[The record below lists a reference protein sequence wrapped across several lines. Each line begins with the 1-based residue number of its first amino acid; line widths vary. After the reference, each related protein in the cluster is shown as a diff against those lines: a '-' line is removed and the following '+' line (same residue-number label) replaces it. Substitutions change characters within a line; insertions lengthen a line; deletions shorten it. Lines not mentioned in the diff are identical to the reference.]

1 MMPKRGC
8 DVSVCEIAR
17 FFRLNNNGFC
27 QVIPFTVP
35 RKSELFQEDL
45 YPDTQ
50 ADVPA
55 ITADEWWSGTNSDP
69 ILVPMTEQGVQKKVI
84 LICFEKFE
92 STWHAIFYIITITV
106 NRYFVRYYFD
116 LQQEDLVVTKK
127 QPNVLDKPKSSQGGG
142 GKPQQNNG
150 AGAATSQDV
159 DVRKL
164 TVRFEK
170 LLI

>member
-1 MMPKRGC
+1 MPKRGC

-84 LICFEKFE
+84 SIGFEILE
-92 STWHAIFYIITITV
+92 STWHAIF
-106 NRYFVRYYFD
+106 N
-116 LQQEDLVVTKK
+116 
-127 QPNVLDKPKSSQGGG
+127 
-142 GKPQQNNG
+142 NNG
-150 AGAATSQDV
+150 KSVFRT
-159 DVRKL
+159 L
-164 TVRFEK
+164 LFRFTARRFSCNQK
-170 LLI
+170 TAKCS

>member
-84 LICFEKFE
+84 LICFEKLE
-92 STWHAIFYIITITV
+92 STWHAIFFCNNNGQSVFHTLLFRFTARRFSCNQKTTKCSRQTKIITRRRRKTS
-106 NRYFVRYYFD
+106 
-116 LQQEDLVVTKK
+116 TK
-127 QPNVLDKPKSSQGGG
+127 
-142 GKPQQNNG
+142 
-150 AGAATSQDV
+150 
-159 DVRKL
+159 
-164 TVRFEK
+164 
-170 LLI
+170 

>member
-84 LICFEKFE
+84 LIRFEILE
-92 STWHAIFYIITITV
+92 STWHAI
-106 NRYFVRYYFD
+106 NRYFLRNYFHLLFTARRFSCD
-116 LQQEDLVVTKK
+116 QKTAKCSRQTKIITRRRRK
-127 QPNVLDKPKSSQGGG
+127 
-142 GKPQQNNG
+142 
-150 AGAATSQDV
+150 TST
-159 DVRKL
+159 K
-164 TVRFEK
+164 
-170 LLI
+170 